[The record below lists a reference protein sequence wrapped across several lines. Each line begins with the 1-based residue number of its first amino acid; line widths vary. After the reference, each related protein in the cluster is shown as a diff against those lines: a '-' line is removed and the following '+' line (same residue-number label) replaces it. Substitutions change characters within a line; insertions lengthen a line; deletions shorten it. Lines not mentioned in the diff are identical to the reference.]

1 MTRTLTGLEWKL
13 FEWLLM
19 KDGSILDRTW
29 IKIGTVGVARVW
41 ISDRPHNE
49 GESKGWVSEI
59 CTSRDVGSF
68 EEVVK

>member
-1 MTRTLTGLEWKL
+1 
-13 FEWLLM
+13 M